1 MRLTSEMQQAIDKCL
16 SQARQSARSGD
27 LGTAWVALERAH
39 IVSQPALRPHL
50 RVHCAMLDLAIA
62 HGDLGE
68 AFGQITRLALAPL
81 GHVLGRTP
89 WGNSGRATESKFAR
103 APSPDDVSRLYSQ
116 AGIKVTG
123 AMREASE

>member
-1 MRLTSEMQQAIDKCL
+1 MSEHTDV
-16 SQARQSARSGD
+16 D
-27 LGTAWVALERAH
+27 LKTASLRALKGCC
-39 IVSQPALRPHL
+39 PACGEGNLVRTYL
-50 RVHCAMLDLAIA
+50 KQVDNCASC
-62 HGDLGE
+62 GE

>member
-1 MRLTSEMQQAIDKCL
+1 MRLTAEMNEAIETGL
-16 SQARQSARSGD
+16 ASARHFAQAGD
-27 LGTAWVALERAH
+27 LAAAWAALERAH

-62 HGDLGE
+62 NGDIGE

-89 WGNSGRATESKFAR
+89 WGNSGRANISKFAR
-103 APSPDDVSRLYSQ
+103 TALPDDVARLYAQ
-116 AGIKVTG
+116 AGVSVKP
-123 AMREASE
+123 

>member
-1 MRLTSEMQQAIDKCL
+1 MKLTPAMNEAIEAGL
-16 SQARQSARSGD
+16 SGARQCAQAGNLSA
-27 LGTAWVALERAH
+27 AWAALERAH

-62 HGDLGE
+62 QGELGE

-89 WGNSGRATESKFAR
+89 WGNSGRATVSKFAR
-103 APSPDDVSRLYSQ
+103 SPLPEDVERLYAE
-116 AGIKVTG
+116 AGIKVT
-123 AMREASE
+123 

>member
-1 MRLTSEMQQAIDKCL
+1 MNEAIEAGLVSAK
-16 SQARQSARSGD
+16 QSAQAGD
-27 LGTAWVALERAH
+27 LAGAWAALERAH

-62 HGDLGE
+62 NGDLGE

-103 APSPDDVSRLYSQ
+103 AALPEDIARLYAQ
-116 AGIKVTG
+116 AGIKVN
-123 AMREASE
+123 